1 VVNLVKYRCPTCG
14 FIFSLNEFEERRAE
28 LNSIMIGRHIVFKR
42 DDKIKTICPKRW
54 NIEV

>member
-1 VVNLVKYRCPTCG
+1 
-14 FIFSLNEFEERRAE
+14 LNEFEERRAE

-42 DDKIKTICPKRW
+42 DGKIKTICPKRW